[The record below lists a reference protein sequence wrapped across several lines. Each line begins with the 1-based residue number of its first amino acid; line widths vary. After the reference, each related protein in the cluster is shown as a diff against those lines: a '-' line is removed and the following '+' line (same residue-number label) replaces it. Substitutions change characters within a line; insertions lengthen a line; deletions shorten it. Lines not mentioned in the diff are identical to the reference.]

1 MTETPLPPSLEQE
14 IEQGRHQL
22 IINANYE
29 FFILTLTLL
38 QVINSVLWL
47 LLRHRQEEQ
56 VILLVSFF
64 VSLILLGDSIYQL
77 MRTPKPLRHLLNF
90 YGWMLWVGSLPLPF
104 LALLR
109 LLRYRLLAKWLKR
122 RDWRNM
128 FDVAIE
134 RRAASALLATLL
146 AVIVVFEIAAT
157 VILEIESAAPN
168 ANIHN
173 ASDAVW
179 WTIVT
184 VATVGYGD
192 KYPVTTPGRVIG
204 AFVIVLGVA
213 LFSVLTGFLSQWF
226 LRPRSRRGN
235 TDQAAEIVLSADTRA
250 LLARLDQLNS
260 AQQAQ
265 IEQLS
270 DRLAALEQRL
280 PSPPTDRP

>member
-1 MTETPLPPSLEQE
+1 MTATPPPPSLQQE
-14 IEQGRHQL
+14 IEQGKHQL

-38 QVINSVLWL
+38 QIINSILWL

-56 VILLVSFF
+56 VIVLVSVFI
-64 VSLILLGDSIYQL
+64 SLILFGDSAYQL
-77 MRTPKPLRHLLNF
+77 ARTPKPLRHLLNF
-90 YGWMLWVGSLPLPF
+90 HGWLLWVGSLPLPF
-104 LALLR
+104 FALLR

-122 RDWRNM
+122 RDWRSM
-128 FDVAIE
+128 FDVTIE

-173 ASDAVW
+173 ASDAIW

-204 AFVIVLGVA
+204 VFVIVLGVA

-226 LRPRSRRGN
+226 LRPRFRRGE
-235 TDQAAEIVLSADTRA
+235 TDETARIVLSEDTRA
-250 LLARLDQLNS
+250 VLARLDQLNS

-280 PSPPTDRP
+280 TSLERP

>member
-1 MTETPLPPSLEQE
+1 MTETPLSPSLEQQ

-38 QVINSVLWL
+38 QVINSALWL

-56 VILLVSFF
+56 IIVLVSVFI
-64 VSLILLGDSIYQL
+64 SLILLGDSIYQL
-77 MRTPKPLRHLLNF
+77 VRTLKPLRHLLNF

-104 LALLR
+104 FALLR

-128 FDVAIE
+128 FDVTIE

-157 VILEIESAAPN
+157 VILEIESAAPS
-168 ANIHN
+168 ANIRN

-226 LRPRSRRGN
+226 LRPRFRRAN
-235 TDQAAEIVLSADTRA
+235 TDQAAEIVLSEDTRV

-280 PSPPTDRP
+280 TSPPADRP